1 MSPTPLQ
8 PLVSDWST
16 QAKNPTVGLG
26 GGGKD
31 GAVVVGGGI
40 TGGGTVVVV
49 GVGQLFAVG

>member
-1 MSPTPLQ
+1 MPLQ
-8 PLVSDWST
+8 PLVSDWSM
-16 QAKNPTVGLG
+16 QAKNPTVGL

>member
-1 MSPTPLQ
+1 MPLQ

-26 GGGKD
+26 GGKVGV
-31 GAVVVGGGI
+31 VVVGGI
-40 TGGGTVVVV
+40 TGEGTVVVV

>member
-1 MSPTPLQ
+1 MPLQ

-26 GGGKD
+26 GGKVG
-31 GAVVVGGGI
+31 VVDVGGGI

>member
-1 MSPTPLQ
+1 MPLQ

-26 GGGKD
+26 GGKVG
-31 GAVVVGGGI
+31 VVDVGGSI
-40 TGGGTVVVV
+40 SGGGTVVVV